1 MLDTGERIYSLRIK
15 NNMSQGNLADNLGV
29 SRQTVSKWENGMCMP
44 DTEKLIQLSEIFNVS
59 TDYILKGEDKQAEPI
74 YVYVNES
81 ENNKTAVYNELI
93 IRKYIGIVLAVIFS
107 IGTLWMLLRGGFIVA
122 LIPACVVLLGILLA
136 KNVKHPWLITFWTS
150 YIIAMII
157 LQFISAINL
166 FYIFN
171 PTIYREGYLE
181 HLLLAWGVW
190 LMLAV
195 LIVCT
200 ALSLKKSK
208 HKERSGHK

>member
-15 NNMSQGNLADNLGV
+15 NNMSQGNLADKLGV
-29 SRQTVSKWENGMCMP
+29 SRQTVSKWENGICMP

-59 TDYILKGEDKQAEPI
+59 TDYILKGEDKTAEPVYI
-74 YVYVNES
+74 YLNES
-81 ENNKTAVYNELI
+81 ENRKTAAYNEKI

-107 IGTLWMLLRGGFIVA
+107 ILTLLSLLFRGYVLSI
-122 LIPACVVLLGILLA
+122 IPAAVVLLGILFA
-136 KNVKHPWLITFWTS
+136 VNAKHPWLITLWS
-150 YIIAMII
+150 AYIVTMAI
-157 LQFISAINL
+157 LPFISAINL
-166 FYIFN
+166 FYIFD
-171 PTIYREGYLE
+171 PIIYREGYLE

-190 LMLAV
+190 MMLAV

-208 HKERSGHK
+208 HKERSVHK